1 MCGGTQSGVTSV
13 AFHVDQLFAR
23 VPGGIGTYVRELL
36 PALTAADDSLEI
48 TPFHS
53 RWRRPPPE
61 DLASLHPVQLQ
72 RGIRGL
78 YPSWNAVGR
87 PSLPRRLAALDIL
100 HLPSPVAVPPA
111 GSSQRVVVTVHD
123 LAFRLLPRLYPA
135 AWRTLYRT
143 GLRRAARRADAIIA
157 ISSRTAADLVRMAR
171 VDPARIHVI
180 PLAASLPARP
190 DDPEPALRRLRIPRP
205 YVLFVGTLEP
215 RKNLV
220 RLIRAYRRTAVR
232 LPHAL
237 VLTGPLGWHSQ
248 RLHREVAVPG
258 PGRVILTGPVP
269 EADLDALYRGAEAF
283 CYPSL
288 YEGFGLPVLEAM
300 ARGVPTI
307 TSSASSLPEIAGR
320 AAVIVEPRSVRDLSA
335 ALERILTDGDEAVR
349 LATMGR
355 ERAAEFSW
363 RRTARMT
370 IDVYDKVRA

>member
-1 MCGGTQSGVTSV
+1 
-13 AFHVDQLFAR
+13 
-23 VPGGIGTYVRELL
+23 
-36 PALTAADDSLEI
+36 
-48 TPFHS
+48 
-53 RWRRPPPE
+53 
-61 DLASLHPVQLQ
+61 
-72 RGIRGL
+72 
-78 YPSWNAVGR
+78 
-87 PSLPRRLAALDIL
+87 
-100 HLPSPVAVPPA
+100 
-111 GSSQRVVVTVHD
+111 
-123 LAFRLLPRLYPA
+123 
-135 AWRTLYRT
+135 
-143 GLRRAARRADAIIA
+143 
-157 ISSRTAADLVRMAR
+157 
-171 VDPARIHVI
+171 
-180 PLAASLPARP
+180 
-190 DDPEPALRRLRIPRP
+190 
-205 YVLFVGTLEP
+205 
-215 RKNLV
+215 
-220 RLIRAYRRTAVR
+220 
-232 LPHAL
+232 
-237 VLTGPLGWHSQ
+237 
-248 RLHREVAVPG
+248 VAVPG